1 MFQLAVTKPADEF
14 IAFPGLCGAADLL
27 VYNMK
32 SSCFIN
38 NANMSTRRYMSAV
51 RIASTTTHT
60 LFPTALVPLRYPSH
74 SPLVRPCEDHHT
86 FPSSDVMKPRDDD
99 MGCSSGCRRECMCSP
114 CQPRGMCARVD
125 DVWRRRREL
134 RRGDTADNLKT
145 QQMGKV
151 PPPAARPSSKHA
163 RPSSVLRSF
172 RSNDISRELMT

>member
-1 MFQLAVTKPADEF
+1 MFQLVVTKPAGEF
-14 IAFPGLCGAADLL
+14 IAFPGLGAIRNVL

-38 NANMSTRRYMSAV
+38 NADMSTRRYMSAV

-60 LFPTALVPLRYPSH
+60 LFLRHWFHSANPRH

-86 FPSSDVMKPRDDD
+86 FPSSDVVKPRDDD

-125 DVWRRRREL
+125 DVWRGRREL

-151 PPPAARPSSKHA
+151 PPPAARRTSKHA

>member
-1 MFQLAVTKPADEF
+1 MEYKRT
-14 IAFPGLCGAADLL
+14 AACAGCKTVNVL

-38 NANMSTRRYMSAV
+38 NADMSTRRYMSAV

-60 LFPTALVPLRYPSH
+60 LFPTALVPLRYPHH
-74 SPLVRPCEDHHT
+74 STLVRHCEDHHT
-86 FPSSDVMKPRDDD
+86 FPSSDVMKPCDDD

-145 QQMGKV
+145 QQMGEV
-151 PPPAARPSSKHA
+151 PPQAARPSSKHA